1 MKRSLCLASLAVP
14 CVVLLAPFVTSE
26 VGAQSA
32 IVDDRVADALSGI
45 VRDSTGA
52 VISRATVTLR
62 LEPAGLARV
71 ITGRA
76 DGTFSLAKTAAG
88 RYSVTVSAP
97 GFTPVTRFIDV
108 PGAESLT
115 FTLEPAAIVEQ
126 VTVVSASR
134 ETELRETL
142 NTRVDVVSRSR
153 IEESGGQ
160 ETVGEILR
168 ELPGVLTRRGS
179 ETAGAAGEQ
188 IQGIDSREVLVL
200 LDGQPIAAARGI
212 KRGGLLILDR
222 QSTARL
228 ERV

>member
-88 RYSVTVSAP
+88 RYSCSRFRCRDMFCPLWVSQCVLS
-97 GFTPVTRFIDV
+97 TLDKSETSDV
-108 PGAESLT
+108 PYARL
-115 FTLEPAAIVEQ
+115 PAAGRRHQSFTRYRDASTDFSCIGD
-126 VTVVSASR
+126 TGIRRRASCASAIGRWYICRSAFRSADDGEAGTPDSWRSSR
-134 ETELRETL
+134 RLQPGGRGAGRRIRL
-142 NTRVDVVSRSR
+142 YAVRNQQPRVA
-153 IEESGGQ
+153 EA
-160 ETVGEILR
+160 
-168 ELPGVLTRRGS
+168 RR
-179 ETAGAAGEQ
+179 
-188 IQGIDSREVLVL
+188 L
-200 LDGQPIAAARGI
+200 
-212 KRGGLLILDR
+212 
-222 QSTARL
+222 
-228 ERV
+228 